1 MRALVGLA
9 TGTLLLHDGDAVADK
24 KGKNAHRGK
33 ERRRNKRKKNKGA
46 KRCEKNY
53 EFCAA
58 GVGDSPNRGELSQCC
73 STKTNPSSGN
83 PYEVC
88 TDCGCCP
95 YNSECCISGG
105 DGVCCPSGSKCS
117 KSVDFTYSACCAPE
131 DKVCFGGCCNAEDE
145 CCLTTGNVPYCC
157 SGEEGL
163 TCLKTGG
170 NTCQKKT

>member
-1 MRALVGLA
+1 MESDRFDSLVRALFTAPSRRDFMRALVGLA

-73 STKTNPSSGN
+73 STKT
-83 PYEVC
+83 
-88 TDCGCCP
+88 
-95 YNSECCISGG
+95 
-105 DGVCCPSGSKCS
+105 
-117 KSVDFTYSACCAPE
+117 
-131 DKVCFGGCCNAEDE
+131 
-145 CCLTTGNVPYCC
+145 
-157 SGEEGL
+157 
-163 TCLKTGG
+163 
-170 NTCQKKT
+170 